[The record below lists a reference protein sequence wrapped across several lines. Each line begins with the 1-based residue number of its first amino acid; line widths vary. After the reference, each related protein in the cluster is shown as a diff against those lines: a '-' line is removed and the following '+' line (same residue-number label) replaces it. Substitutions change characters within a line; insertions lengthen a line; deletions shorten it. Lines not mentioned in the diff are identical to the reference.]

1 MDTIEGNDILVRGM
15 DLGATLPVFKSNLSP
30 NYVVDLLQ
38 GLN

>member
-1 MDTIEGNDILVRGM
+1 MDTIKGNDILVRGM
-15 DLGATLPVFKSNLSP
+15 DLGATLPVFKSHLSP